1 MSELAEALEELADSN
16 IFIAVEGT
24 VSKRLVVIGGNKRL
38 QMDLSNDER
47 QLAEQ
52 LGEIDFYINNPNKVL
67 IGWDLKN
74 LFSHVRNVIGIKYDL
89 DSNLLDLKVLEAF
102 CGIFEK
108 HPESFK
114 AAQTRLLKIT
124 QGENWDKLKYI
135 YKNIHLPLITN
146 VIPDIENAGIIHTKN
161 RLKLNSYYEIL
172 GQINGRSKCSK
183 ISDKSF
189 NPHSINESDREILR
203 PAGFDEVFMYIDF
216 HHQEV
221 SVLQWLS
228 KDPELGKTLETGED
242 LYNAIWKDI
251 TTLEPTPDSRKIC
264 KGIFLPVIFGQG
276 AKSLSERLK
285 IPFDIA
291 QKLITKIQN
300 KYSVAVEYVAKQ
312 MVGEDGFALDYY
324 GKKRF
329 FGEQDFKIR
338 NFAIQ
343 SPASTICLHKLV
355 RLHREIKDARIAMH
369 IHDGYVFYVRPSE
382 CRKVYNLSKDIL
394 ESDDDSLYPD
404 LKLKISCEVGPSLNN
419 LKPII

>member
-221 SVLQWLS
+221 
-228 KDPELGKTLETGED
+228 
-242 LYNAIWKDI
+242 
-251 TTLEPTPDSRKIC
+251 
-264 KGIFLPVIFGQG
+264 
-276 AKSLSERLK
+276 
-285 IPFDIA
+285 
-291 QKLITKIQN
+291 
-300 KYSVAVEYVAKQ
+300 
-312 MVGEDGFALDYY
+312 YY
-324 GKKRF
+324 
-329 FGEQDFKIR
+329 E
-338 NFAIQ
+338 
-343 SPASTICLHKLV
+343 
-355 RLHREIKDARIAMH
+355 
-369 IHDGYVFYVRPSE
+369 
-382 CRKVYNLSKDIL
+382 
-394 ESDDDSLYPD
+394 
-404 LKLKISCEVGPSLNN
+404 
-419 LKPII
+419 